1 MKPPIVLISVFTLTL
16 LLFKAFTG
24 EWKYVISGNI
34 AMCCML
40 LFTSVAHFAFTKGM
54 VLMMPSIIPFKK
66 EMVYLTGVLELLLAI
81 GLALPQTRYI
91 ASIIIIIFYIFLLP
105 ANISAAVRHVNI
117 EKADFTGD
125 GLGYLWFRIP
135 LQLIFILWVWL
146 FNIHK

>member
-1 MKPPIVLISVFTLTL
+1 MKPLIVLISVFTFTL

-24 EWKYVISGNI
+24 EWKYTISGNI

-66 EMVYLTGVLELLLAI
+66 EMVYLTRVLELLLAI

-91 ASIIIIIFYIFLLP
+91 ASIIVIIFFIFLLP

-146 FNIHK
+146 FNIYK

>member
-1 MKPPIVLISVFTLTL
+1 MKPPIVLLSVFALSL
-16 LLFKAFTG
+16 ILFKIFTG

-54 VLMMPSIIPFKK
+54 VMMMPSIIPFKK

-91 ASIIIIIFYIFLLP
+91 ASIIIIIFFIILLP
-105 ANISAAVRHVNI
+105 ANISAAAMHVNI
-117 EKADFTGD
+117 KKADFTGK
-125 GLGYLWFRIP
+125 GVRI
-135 LQLIFILWVWL
+135 FMV
-146 FNIHK
+146 